1 MRKCLVRYFIFQK
14 VVKWCKCT
22 QDYSNTYKSMIHT
35 NHFSPRDYD
44 NLKYIP
50 YTFEDLRNLLRKQ
63 KIYIIKII

>member
-1 MRKCLVRYFIFQK
+1 MYTGLYKY
-14 VVKWCKCT
+14 
-22 QDYSNTYKSMIHT
+22 YKSMIHT